1 VDWREREEEGKGS
14 PQIFWPR
21 SAPAI
26 VNIVRQL
33 GCIAPLATSAGCG
46 LLLQRLSV
54 LIQRFNSALI
64 MDSFCFSDEDPD
76 L

>member
-1 VDWREREEEGKGS
+1 M
-14 PQIFWPR
+14 
-21 SAPAI
+21 
-26 VNIVRQL
+26 
-33 GCIAPLATSAGCG
+33 
-46 LLLQRLSV
+46 